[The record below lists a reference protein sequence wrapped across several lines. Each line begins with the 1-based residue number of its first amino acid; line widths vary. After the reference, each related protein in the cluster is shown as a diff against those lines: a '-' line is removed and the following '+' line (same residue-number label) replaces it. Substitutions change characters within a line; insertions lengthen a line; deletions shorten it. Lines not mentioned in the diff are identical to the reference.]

1 MDTFRLPSAPPGMK
15 LFRALKILIGE
26 AAPPACGPASLP
38 ILELKTG
45 DGRDGRDGRDGDI
58 FGQYLVNVLISQS
71 YTGLSAWCL

>member
-26 AAPPACGPASLP
+26 AAPPASGPASLP

-45 DGRDGRDGRDGDI
+45 DGRDGRDGDI

-71 YTGLSAWCL
+71 YTGLPAWCL